1 MWLNVFLSS
10 LSVWV
15 SVCMT
20 WNKLPTASPPVY
32 LQCPSLDLH
41 RPVPSSVPSTAQ
53 LTTRGCHSLSTHPAG
68 EQPPAHHHPTHR
80 PWPRTQPP
88 ARLSAPPLHCPVAAL
103 GPSPLSWGTAT
114 LAPLVTWRA
123 LSREER
129 RNGPWSPPHPD
140 YVSWPLPQKSP
151 IQPSLGHWEGT
162 GPEQRVGLCRTPGG
176 PRPRPCDLRPCPWSL
191 SLRPLPVICPAD
203 PGATRV
209 SQGHS
214 WKAGL
219 SGATPAF
226 LSRFSGDWNLCPGV
240 PAPPWRG
247 RGAGDNTGW
256 KGA

>member
-1 MWLNVFLSS
+1 MGIFRAGRIMVKTVSSEQILDSNLLSQTS
-10 LSVWV
+10 ELH
-15 SVCMT
+15 
-20 WNKLPTASPPVY
+20 ASH
-32 LQCPSLDLH
+32 LFF
-41 RPVPSSVPSTAQ
+41 
-53 LTTRGCHSLSTHPAG
+53 
-68 EQPPAHHHPTHR
+68 
-80 PWPRTQPP
+80 
-88 ARLSAPPLHCPVAAL
+88 
-103 GPSPLSWGTAT
+103 
-114 LAPLVTWRA
+114 
-123 LSREER
+123 
-129 RNGPWSPPHPD
+129 
-140 YVSWPLPQKSP
+140 LPQKSP